1 VEVLMSTERA
11 LVALDKRLT
20 GKEVIDEIAA
30 AMKAAAFVFE
40 PEDSM
45 TLETARD
52 LVVDDASS
60 YARAFEILTELSDLE
75 DRIKAHYVRFDRPL
89 LTLTHVVRSLKN
101 PQYEEVE
108 NVKPDLA
115 ARAGKWKVEEKRADE
130 EAQAQQAAKADV
142 LSRLAEAEEDPDLQ
156 QAFME
161 EATAVSKVQV
171 VAEPVT
177 IARTV
182 PKVSGH
188 TRTTWACVVDD
199 VRTLVA
205 AWFQGRCQ
213 IPDEAFLDG
222 LQSFLDKQATQ
233 HQQHMSKAYPGT
245 RGVSTTTA
253 VAVRRRS

>member
-1 VEVLMSTERA
+1 
-11 LVALDKRLT
+11 
-20 GKEVIDEIAA
+20 
-30 AMKAAAFVFE
+30 VFE

-115 ARAGKWKVEEKRADE
+115 ARAGKWKVEEDARVERERILEQKRADE